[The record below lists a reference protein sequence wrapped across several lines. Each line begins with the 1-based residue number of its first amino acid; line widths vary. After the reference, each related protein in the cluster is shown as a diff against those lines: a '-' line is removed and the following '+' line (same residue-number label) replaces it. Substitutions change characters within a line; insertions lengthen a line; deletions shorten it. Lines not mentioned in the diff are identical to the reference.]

1 MTINAVD
8 DAGQISPNGD
18 VTFTLAAAQSIELSA
33 SDLEQGNT
41 DLKLMGSLGIG
52 SGRWR
57 LNVFSTPKIKVM
69 SYVLTSTGFLTN
81 MSEVVVSPAARKTVW
96 IFNPGSNKNQA
107 SKLRVINNG
116 SSTAAVTISG
126 IDDAGNP
133 GPGPDLTF
141 NLPYESVKE
150 ITAAELENGSSEK
163 GLAGGIGDGKG
174 KWRLTVNSDEQI
186 TVQSLLETPAGFIT
200 NLSTSAQ

>member
-1 MTINAVD
+1 MSLTLG
-8 DAGQISPNGD
+8 AGKSVEFP
-18 VTFTLAAAQSIELSA
+18 A
-33 SDLEQGNT
+33 SDLEQG
-41 DLKLMGSLGIG
+41 DADMQLMGYLGNG
-52 SGRWR
+52 FGRWR
-57 LNVFSTPKIKVM
+57 LNVSSQPKIKVM

-96 IFNPGSNKNQA
+96 LFNPGSNKNQA

-163 GLAGGIGDGKG
+163 GLVGGIGDGKG
-174 KWRLTVNSDEQI
+174 KWRLTVSSDEPVA
-186 TVQSLLETPAGFIT
+186 VQSLLETPAGFIT